1 MLITETDSNKSSLQ
15 DLQKKYE
22 SLLAPS
28 DELVRDVA
36 NLSGDIIVLG
46 AGGKMGP
53 ALATVAKSAVDKA
66 GVIKKVI
73 AISRFREEGVQD
85 QLDSKGIITIN
96 ADLLNDAELQSL
108 PEAENVLYMAGMKFG
123 TKDNASLTWAM
134 NAYLPGRIAQK
145 YRSSRIVV
153 FSSGNVYP
161 MSPIAFGGLT
171 ERHSPD
177 PTGEYAQS
185 VLGRERMFEY
195 FSSLNK
201 TPILLYRLNFAVD
214 VTYGVLV
221 EIGSAVK
228 DRREIDLGMGHFNV
242 IWQGDANEIAL
253 RALHHCNVPAKILN
267 VTGPETISVRWCA
280 EEFGRLFGEE
290 PRFKNDEQPTSY
302 LNNAAECFKLFGYPR
317 VTLKEMME
325 LLAEWMMSGGRKIN
339 KPTHFQERKG
349 KY

>member
-1 MLITETDSNKSSLQ
+1 MLTTETEKIASG
-15 DLQKKYE
+15 DLQAKYE
-22 SLLAPS
+22 SYLTPS
-28 DELVRDVA
+28 DALVKDIA
-36 NLSGDIIVLG
+36 NLSGDIILLG

-53 ALATVAKSAVDKA
+53 ALATVAKQAVDRA
-66 GVIKKVI
+66 GVDKKVI
-73 AISRFREEGVQD
+73 AISRFREEGVQE
-85 QLDSKGIITIN
+85 QLNKNGVITIN

-134 NAYLPGRIAQK
+134 NVYLPGRVAQK

-161 MSPIAFGGLT
+161 MTPVYHGGVSELQAPEPI
-171 ERHSPD
+171 
-177 PTGEYAQS
+177 GEYAQS
-185 VLGRERMFEY
+185 VLGRERMFQY
-195 FSSLNK
+195 FSSLHK
-201 TPILLYRLNFAVD
+201 TPLLIYRLNFAVD

-221 EIGSAVK
+221 EIASSVMDG
-228 DRREIDLGMGHFNV
+228 REIDLNMGHFNV

-253 RALHHCNVPAKILN
+253 RSLHHCSYPAKFLN

-280 EEFGRLFGEE
+280 EQFGKLFGKKPVFVNE
-290 PRFKNDEQPTSY
+290 EQPTAY
-302 LNNAAECFKLFGYPR
+302 LNNAAESFRLFGYPR
-317 VTLKEMME
+317 VTLKQMME
-325 LLAEWMMSGGRKIN
+325 LLAEWMSGGGKKLN

>member
-1 MLITETDSNKSSLQ
+1 MLITETDQINMH
-15 DLQKKYE
+15 DLQSRYE
-22 SLLAPS
+22 SLLTPS
-28 DELVRDVA
+28 DALVQDIA
-36 NLSGDIIVLG
+36 NLSGDIIILG

-53 ALATVAKSAVDKA
+53 ALAKVAKAAADKA
-66 GVIKKVI
+66 GANKKII
-73 AISRFREEGVQD
+73 AISRFREEGVQE
-85 QLDSKGIITIN
+85 QLNNNGVETIN
-96 ADLLNDAELQSL
+96 ADLLNDRELQSL

-134 NAYLPGRIAQK
+134 NTYLPGRVAEK

-161 MSPIAFGGLT
+161 MTSIYHGGVT
-171 ERHSPD
+171 ELQAPE

-185 VLGRERMFEY
+185 VLGRERMFQY
-195 FSSLNK
+195 FSGLHH

-221 EIGSAVK
+221 EIGSAV
-228 DRREIDLGMGHFNV
+228 REHREIDLAMGHFNV
-242 IWQGDANEIAL
+242 IWQGDANEIAI
-253 RALHHCNVPAKILN
+253 RSLHHCNTPAKILN

-280 EEFGRLFGEE
+280 EEFGRLFGEQ
-290 PRFKNDEQPTSY
+290 PLFKNEEQSTSY
-302 LNNAAECFKLFGYPR
+302 LNNAAESFKLFGYPR
-317 VTLKEMME
+317 VSLKEMME
-325 LLAEWMMSGGRKIN
+325 LLADWMSSGGKKLN

>member
-1 MLITETDSNKSSLQ
+1 MLITETESTNMH
-15 DLQKKYE
+15 DLQSRYE
-22 SLLAPS
+22 SYLQPS
-28 DELVRDVA
+28 DALVEDIA
-36 NLSGDIIVLG
+36 NLSGDIILLG

-53 ALATVAKSAVDKA
+53 ALATVAKQAVDKA
-66 GVIKKVI
+66 GVNKKII
-73 AISRFREEGVQD
+73 AISRFREEGVQQ
-85 QLDSKGIITIN
+85 QLNDKGIETIN

-134 NAYLPGRIAQK
+134 NAYLPGRVAQK

-161 MSPIAFGGLT
+161 MAPVYHGGVT
-171 ERHSPD
+171 ELQVPE

-185 VLGRERMFEY
+185 VLGRERMFQY
-195 FSSLNK
+195 FSSINK
-201 TPILLYRLNFAVD
+201 TPLLIYRLNFAVD

-221 EIGSAVK
+221 ELASSVIEQ
-228 DRREIDLGMGHFNV
+228 REIDLSMGHFNV

-253 RALHHCNVPAKILN
+253 RSLHHCNVPPKLLN

-280 EEFGRLFGEE
+280 EEFGRLLNKQ
-290 PRFKNDEQPTSY
+290 PIFKNEEQSTSY
-302 LNNAAECFKLFGYPR
+302 LNNAAESFRLFGYPR
-317 VTLKEMME
+317 ITLKQMME
-325 LLAEWMMSGGRKIN
+325 LLTEWMTSGGRKLN

>member
-1 MLITETDSNKSSLQ
+1 MN
-15 DLQKKYE
+15 DLHSRYE
-22 SLLAPS
+22 SYLLPS
-28 DELVRDVA
+28 DALVEDIA
-36 NLSGDIIVLG
+36 NLSGDIILLG

-53 ALATVAKSAVDKA
+53 ALATVAKQAVDKA
-66 GVIKKVI
+66 GVNKKII
-73 AISRFREEGVQD
+73 AISRFREEGVQQ
-85 QLDSKGIITIN
+85 QLNDKGIETIN

-134 NAYLPGRIAQK
+134 NSYLPGRVAQK

-161 MSPIAFGGLT
+161 MAPVYHGGVTELQAPEPI
-171 ERHSPD
+171 
-177 PTGEYAQS
+177 GEYAQS
-185 VLGRERMFEY
+185 VLGRERMFQY
-195 FSSLNK
+195 FSSIHK
-201 TPILLYRLNFAVD
+201 TPLLIYRLNFAVD

-221 EIGSAVK
+221 ELASSVIEQ
-228 DRREIDLGMGHFNV
+228 REIDLSMGHFNV

-253 RALHHCNVPAKILN
+253 RSLHHCNVPAKVLN

-280 EEFGRLFGEE
+280 EEFGRLLNQK
-290 PRFKNDEQPTSY
+290 PIFKNEEQSTSY
-302 LNNAAECFKLFGYPR
+302 LNNAAESFRLFGYPR
-317 VTLKEMME
+317 ITLKQMME
-325 LLAEWMMSGGRKIN
+325 LLAAWMTSGGRKLN

>member
-1 MLITETDSNKSSLQ
+1 MLITETEKQNMQ
-15 DLQKKYE
+15 DLQTKYE
-22 SLLAPS
+22 SYLTPS
-28 DELVRDVA
+28 DALIEDIA
-36 NLSGDIIVLG
+36 NLSGDIILLG

-53 ALATVAKSAVDKA
+53 ALAIVAKQAVNKA
-66 GVIKKVI
+66 GVEKKII

-85 QLDSKGIITIN
+85 QLNKNGIVTIN

-134 NAYLPGRIAQK
+134 NAYLPGRVAQK

-161 MSPIAFGGLT
+161 MAPVYHGGVTELQAPEPI
-171 ERHSPD
+171 
-177 PTGEYAQS
+177 GEYAQS
-185 VLGRERMFEY
+185 VLGRERMFQY

-201 TPILLYRLNFAVD
+201 TPLLIYRLNFAVD

-221 EIGSAVK
+221 ELASSVLEQ
-228 DRREIDLGMGHFNV
+228 REIDLGMGHFNV
-242 IWQGDANEIAL
+242 IWQGDANEIAI
-253 RALHHCNVPAKILN
+253 RSLHHCNVPAKLLN

-280 EEFGRLFGEE
+280 EEFGRLFGQQ
-290 PRFKNDEQPTSY
+290 PHFKNEEQPTAY
-302 LNNAAECFKLFGYPR
+302 LNNAAESFRLFGYPR
-317 VTLKEMME
+317 ISLKQMME
-325 LLAEWMMSGGRKIN
+325 LLAEWLTSGGKKLN

>member
-1 MLITETDSNKSSLQ
+1 MLITETEKTNMN
-15 DLQKKYE
+15 DLHSRYE
-22 SLLAPS
+22 SYLLPS
-28 DELVRDVA
+28 DALVEDIA
-36 NLSGDIIVLG
+36 NLSGDIILLG

-53 ALATVAKSAVDKA
+53 ALATVAKQAVDKA
-66 GVIKKVI
+66 GVNKKII
-73 AISRFREEGVQD
+73 AISRFREEGVQQ
-85 QLDSKGIITIN
+85 QLNDKGIETIN

-134 NAYLPGRIAQK
+134 NSYLPGRVAQK

-161 MSPIAFGGLT
+161 MAPVYHGGVTELQAPEPI
-171 ERHSPD
+171 
-177 PTGEYAQS
+177 GEYAQS
-185 VLGRERMFEY
+185 VLGRERMFQY
-195 FSSLNK
+195 FSSIHK
-201 TPILLYRLNFAVD
+201 TPLLIYRLNFAVD

-221 EIGSAVK
+221 ELASSVIEQ
-228 DRREIDLGMGHFNV
+228 REIDLSMGHFNV

-253 RALHHCNVPAKILN
+253 RSLHHCNVPAKVLN

-280 EEFGRLFGEE
+280 EEFGRLLNQK
-290 PRFKNDEQPTSY
+290 PIFKNEEQSTSY
-302 LNNAAECFKLFGYPR
+302 LNNAAESFRLFGYPR
-317 VTLKEMME
+317 ITLKQMME
-325 LLAEWMMSGGRKIN
+325 LLAAWMTSGGRKLN